1 MPVCS
6 KQEEGQ
12 KSVEMAK
19 EQQRTEEEYQ
29 GVNGLE
35 TVEEGTCRAVG
46 EQEGNGPPVGWGY
59 LQITVTV
66 IGHSTVSAE

>member
-12 KSVEMAK
+12 KSVEMAR

-29 GVNGLE
+29 TASGLE
-35 TVEEGTCRAVG
+35 TVEGTCRAMG